1 MSNLRV
7 WDQVAEVP
15 QNAQK
20 KISGGRLS
28 GMTDINPVWRLKKLT
43 EIYGPCGFGW
53 YYEVINKSERQ
64 VENGEVLVFVDIS
77 LYVKDK
83 DSGEW
88 SKPIHG
94 TGGNKLATKE
104 NKGMHYS
111 DEAYKMAETDA
122 ISVACKSLGFGSNV
136 YWSNGKSK
144 YSPNGPDYQSDE
156 QQGQQPPKQQKEY
169 TADSVFAFGKYKGK
183 SFGQVYKE
191 NPSYF
196 EYLSQKSS
204 DVALKEF
211 SRKLFEHYKNT
222 NPVEEMDGNEIPG
235 A

>member
-1 MSNLRV
+1 MINLTV

-20 KISGGRLS
+20 PIKGGRLS

-64 VENGEVLVFVDIS
+64 VENGEILVFVDIN

-104 NKGMHYS
+104 SKGMHYS

-144 YSPNGPDYQSDE
+144 YSPNGPDYKPNN
-156 QQGQQPPKQQKEY
+156 QQGQQRQSPGKHPSEEQVKRLNAIAYSKGYDFKSVAHAIKSKYGVDSPSQLTMDQYNEACKGYENAPPKGVK
-169 TADSVFAFGKYKGK
+169 
-183 SFGQVYKE
+183 
-191 NPSYF
+191 
-196 EYLSQKSS
+196 
-204 DVALKEF
+204 
-211 SRKLFEHYKNT
+211 
-222 NPVEEMDGNEIPG
+222 
-235 A
+235 